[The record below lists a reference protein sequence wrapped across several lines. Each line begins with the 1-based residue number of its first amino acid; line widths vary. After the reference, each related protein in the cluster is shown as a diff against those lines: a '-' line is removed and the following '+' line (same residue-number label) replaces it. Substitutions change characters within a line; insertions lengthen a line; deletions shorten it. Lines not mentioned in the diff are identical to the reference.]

1 MRSMGLAT
9 NSRAKT
15 SIRPVNRNI
24 HQGRHRTERSRAS
37 HGELDVAN
45 TL

>member
-1 MRSMGLAT
+1 MRLRTGHKFS
-9 NSRAKT
+9 AKT

-37 HGELDVAN
+37 HSELDVAN